1 MGVFEQRSHVHHKF
15 EVACMPYQWLVNFLN
30 RNKRVYRME
39 IETQVQSTIMVA
51 EEEFVGLLVDF
62 LPITT

>member
-1 MGVFEQRSHVHHKF
+1 
-15 EVACMPYQWLVNFLN
+15 
-30 RNKRVYRME
+30 ME